1 MKFLR
6 VLVEVEVDAAI
17 VASGLV
23 DEDVVEVVS
32 YPLHANY
39 AQGWNVVVDDVLPSD
54 LALDDVGADDVHD
67 VVADVEKLDEVV
79 KLLLDEGLN
88 LLVDPVGDVL
98 GEVEPYELASG
109 RDSEE
114 VLRDFVDAPVAL
126 RELRDGAILPKPLRL
141 VSDERDV
148 VVVELV

>member
-1 MKFLR
+1 M
-6 VLVEVEVDAAI
+6 
-17 VASGLV
+17 
-23 DEDVVEVVS
+23 
-32 YPLHANY
+32 
-39 AQGWNVVVDDVLPSD
+39 
-54 LALDDVGADDVHD
+54 
-67 VVADVEKLDEVV
+67 
-79 KLLLDEGLN
+79 
-88 LLVDPVGDVL
+88 VDPVRDVL

-141 VSDERDV
+141 VGDEGDV

>member
-1 MKFLR
+1 
-6 VLVEVEVDAAI
+6 
-17 VASGLV
+17 
-23 DEDVVEVVS
+23 
-32 YPLHANY
+32 
-39 AQGWNVVVDDVLPSD
+39 
-54 LALDDVGADDVHD
+54 
-67 VVADVEKLDEVV
+67 
-79 KLLLDEGLN
+79 LDEGLN

-126 RELRDGAILPKPLRL
+126 RELRDGSILPKPLRL
-141 VSDERDV
+141 VGDEGDV